1 MLEISIRTRSLRYP
15 LLDLISI
22 FDRGIK
28 RYVVVGQRSN
38 NFHFRINKRYT
49 ASEARRPVNKFIRTD
64 DECFIIF
71 YNIQRARDIHDS
83 CFDTLRGKGLRKE
96 IISSERGVILSKS
109 NSIRQS
115 VSKEGNWPCI
125 RVKYY
130 PIRGR
135 WKNRKEF
142 AEARSYKSR
151 EAATRWTPSH
161 QIDETNPNNFR
172 LCYSHTRERS
182 IRASFHSFMEPRSF
196 PPLPR
201 FVSTRVR

>member
-1 MLEISIRTRSLRYP
+1 MLEISIRTRSLRCP

-22 FDRGIK
+22 FDRGITSSSGNVATIFISLLIRDTPRRK
-28 RYVVVGQRSN
+28 LVGLL
-38 NFHFRINKRYT
+38 INSFGRT
-49 ASEARRPVNKFIRTD
+49 MNASLY
-64 DECFIIF
+64 FIIF
-71 YNIQRARDIHDS
+71 SARVIS
-83 CFDTLRGKGLRKE
+83 TIRVSIRSLRGKGLRKE

-161 QIDETNPNNFR
+161 
-172 LCYSHTRERS
+172 
-182 IRASFHSFMEPRSF
+182 
-196 PPLPR
+196 
-201 FVSTRVR
+201 